1 MTGVEYVADY
11 FNMIEVDPAGAV
23 YQSGPGHF
31 SWYADEGGNGALD
44 YQQNSYPQFL
54 AQLQGDIDRLMA
66 G

>member
-1 MTGVEYVADY
+1 
-11 FNMIEVDPAGAV
+11 MIEVDPAGAV